1 MAYKQFSTI
10 MSMWNAHALKTNA
23 VLAKS
28 FYKCMSSSASANK
41 SLNVGF
47 VGLGNMGARMANN
60 LIKKVIQLPQPQ
72 RNSLCVVVF
81 FSIQFPSK

>member
-10 MSMWNAHALKTNA
+10 MTMWNSHTLKSNA
-23 VLAKS
+23 ILAKS
-28 FYKCMSSSASANK
+28 FYKYMSSSATANK

-60 LIKKVIQLPQPQ
+60 LIKKVQLFLKKQCT
-72 RNSLCVVVF
+72 STGF
-81 FSIQFPSK
+81 

>member
-10 MSMWNAHALKTNA
+10 MTGWNLRALKNSATMT
-23 VLAKS
+23 KT
-28 FYKCMSSSASANK
+28 FYKCMSSSAATK

-60 LIKKVIQLPQPQ
+60 LIKKVIASKYQTLIWFY
-72 RNSLCVVVF
+72 RSLKS
-81 FSIQFPSK
+81 SI

>member
-10 MSMWNAHALKTNA
+10 MTKWHLHALKNNTSLTNT
-23 VLAKS
+23 L
-28 FYKCMSSSASANK
+28 YGRCMSSSAAVNK

-60 LIKKVIQLPQPQ
+60 LIKKVTIASQSGYNVL
-72 RNSLCVVVF
+72 R
-81 FSIQFPSK
+81 